1 MELCILG
8 DLRVVAAG
16 RPLELGPPK
25 QRLVFAALAVDV
37 GRSVPIEALVDRV
50 WDDAPPADARGVLYT
65 YLTRIRR
72 ILVAAQSAETVPI
85 TVGRSQT
92 GYLLDI
98 DPDRVDLHRLRRFAE
113 QAQGLA
119 AADPDRAT
127 LLREAVELWRGDPL
141 DGLPGAWA
149 ARVREGLSQQLVRVL
164 LDWADSEIGQGRP
177 GQVVDRLTVALE
189 RSPLVE
195 PLAVTLMRALYFDGR
210 RAEALDLYARTRVKL
225 ADELGIDPGTD
236 LQDLQREIL
245 RGTLRAPRVAA
256 APVEVPGVA
265 QPAAAVPARVE
276 AKPEPAHHAPP
287 GPGCQLPADLPD
299 HVGCEPEIS
308 CALSVLQPDDGRLK
322 DNAAPVVILSGPGG
336 VGKTALSIRLAYL
349 LRHSYPDGQIFVTL
363 AGRGGDSGEAL
374 DRVLRAL
381 GATNI
386 QQLPTLED
394 KLGQYRAM
402 LSGRRFLIV
411 LDSAVSAE
419 EVRPLAPGGPGSA
432 LIVSSRAL
440 LTTIP
445 GAEQIEVPLLD
456 RADSVVLLER
466 IVGPGRVAAEPEAT
480 AALVEMCAGLPLA
493 LRIVG
498 ARIAARPHRRI
509 ARLAERMRDERAR
522 LDEMTADGLAVRV
535 SVAVGYQ
542 ALDPPA
548 RLAFR
553 LLGFLG
559 VSSFAEWLVAAL
571 VGGSMD
577 DAEELL
583 EQLADARL
591 VTAVADPTHR
601 LLRYHMHDL
610 VRLFARE
617 RAVEEDSDDALR
629 AAVARVLVTATE
641 LGERLNQRLPYAIP
655 PLYRQ
660 APLPVDVPA
669 VPLPADHQLPGW
681 LEVEAPTLIVAVE
694 RAAELGMD
702 VAACALADALVYA
715 SFAVRNDF
723 VGWGRT
729 HAAAS
734 AAARAAGNV
743 VGEAVIE
750 CGIALLRY
758 KEDRF
763 AEAERNFRTAID
775 LFEAAGHEH
784 GSAAAR
790 NGLGTVLR
798 EVGRHREAVPLLTT
812 AAEVLGRLGG
822 ETAAAH
828 ATYGIGYCLRELGDD
843 EAALS
848 WMGRTV
854 DTYRSL
860 GHARGEAIAAR
871 GIGLVHRAR
880 GELAEAERWC
890 LRSHDLI
897 LASGD
902 ELLACYTEQALAKVW
917 IRQGRLSRAQEPLER
932 ALGTCRRLHDRF
944 GVALVQRTVGELHL
958 AAGRPDV
965 ALENLRLAYDGWVE
979 LHHDLG
985 AARTLRD
992 LGAAHAAL
1000 GDVASAHQAWETAA
1014 ATFRRLGTREA
1025 DEASGW
1031 HERWACGC
1039 EATAPVGVAV
1049 SVAHPA

>member
-16 RPLELGPPK
+16 RLLELGPPK

-92 GYLLDI
+92 GYLLDV
-98 DPDRVDLHRLRRFAE
+98 DPDRVDLYRLRRLAE

-119 AADPDRAT
+119 ADHPDRAA

-149 ARVREGLSQQLVRVL
+149 ARVRESLCQQLVRVL

-189 RSPLVE
+189 RSPLIE
-195 PLAVTLMRALYFDGR
+195 PLAVSLMRALYFNGR
-210 RAEALDLYARTRVKL
+210 RAEALDLYARTRVTL

-236 LQDLQREIL
+236 LQDVHREIL

-256 APVEVPGVA
+256 TPVEAPRVA
-265 QPAAAVPARVE
+265 QPAVAVPARVE
-276 AKPEPAHHAPP
+276 AQPEPAHHAPT

-308 CALSVLQPDDGRLK
+308 CALSVLQPADGRLK
-322 DNAAPVVILSGPGG
+322 GNAAPVVILSGPGG

-349 LRHSYPDGQIFVTL
+349 LRHSYPDGQIFVAL

-548 RLAFR
+548 RRAFR

-559 VSSFAEWLVAAL
+559 VPSFAEWLVAAL

-591 VTAVADPTHR
+591 VTAVPDPTHR

-617 RAVEEDSDDALR
+617 RAVEEDSDGALR

-641 LGERLNQRLPYAIP
+641 LGERLNQRLPYAVP

-660 APLPVDVPA
+660 TPLPVDVLTI
-669 VPLPADHQLPGW
+669 PLPADHQLPGW

-734 AAARAAGNV
+734 AAARAAGNA

-750 CGIALLRY
+750 CGIGLLRY

-775 LFEAAGHEH
+775 LFGAAGHEH

-790 NGLGTVLR
+790 SGLGTVLR

-822 ETAAAH
+822 ENAAAH
-828 ATYGIGYCLRELGDD
+828 ATYGIGCCLRELGDD

-848 WMGRTV
+848 WIGRAV

-880 GELAEAERWC
+880 GELADAERWC
-890 LRSHDLI
+890 ARGHDLI
-897 LASGD
+897 VASGD

-917 IRQGRLSRAQEPLER
+917 IRQGRMSRAQEPLER
-932 ALGTCRRLHDRF
+932 VLETCRRLHDRF
-944 GVALVQRTVGELHL
+944 GVALVQRTIGELHL
-958 AAGRPDV
+958 AAGRPDT
-965 ALENLRLAYDGWVE
+965 ALENLRLAHGGWIE

-992 LGAAHAAL
+992 LGAAYAAL
-1000 GDVASAHQAWETAA
+1000 GDVASTHQAWETAA

-1025 DEASGW
+1025 GEAPGW
-1031 HERWACGC
+1031 HERWGCGC
-1039 EATAPVGVAV
+1039 DAPTPVGVAV

>member
-1 MELCILG
+1 MELRILG
-8 DLRVVAAG
+8 DLQVVVDG
-16 RPLELGPPK
+16 RPVELGPPK
-25 QRLVFAALAVDV
+25 QRLVFAALAVDA

-50 WDDAPPADARGVLYT
+50 WDETPPADARGVLYT

-72 ILVAAQSAETVPI
+72 ILATARSADTVPI

-92 GYLLDI
+92 GYLLSAE
-98 DPDRVDLHRLRRFAE
+98 PDRVDLYRLRRLAE
-113 QAQGLA
+113 QAQGLPA
-119 AADPDRAT
+119 EHPDRPA
-127 LLREAVELWRGDPL
+127 LLRAAIDLWHGEPL
-141 DGLPGAWA
+141 DGLPGDWA
-149 ARVREGLSQQLVRVL
+149 SRVREGLRQQLIRVL
-164 LDWADSEIGQGRP
+164 LDWADSEITHGRP
-177 GQVVDRLTVALE
+177 GPVTERLTVAVD
-189 RSPLVE
+189 RSPLIE
-195 PLAVTLMRALYFDGR
+195 PLVLSLMRALYFNGR
-210 RAEALDLYARTRVKL
+210 RAEALELYARTRARL
-225 ADELGIDPGTD
+225 ADDLGIDPGTD
-236 LQDLQREIL
+236 LQDLHREIL
-245 RGTLRAPRVAA
+245 RGTLPPPAA
-256 APVEVPGVA
+256 LATAVPTPAQPSAVVPTPVETAPE
-265 QPAAAVPARVE
+265 QPQPSSG
-276 AKPEPAHHAPP
+276 

-308 CALSVLQPDDGRLK
+308 RALAVLRPDGRRAEGT
-322 DNAAPVVILSGPGG
+322 AAPVLILSGPGG

-349 LRHSYPDGQIFVTL
+349 LRHAYPDGQIFVTL
-363 AGRGGDSGEAL
+363 SGRGRDPGEAV

-386 QQLPTLED
+386 HQLPTLAD

-419 EVRPLAPGGPGSA
+419 EVRPLVPGGPGSA
-432 LIVSSRAL
+432 LVVSSRAR
-440 LTTIP
+440 LTTVP
-445 GAEQIEVPLLD
+445 GAEHIEVPLLD
-456 RADSVVLLER
+456 QADSVHLLDR
-466 IVGPGRVAAEPEAT
+466 IIGPDRVAAEPEAT
-480 AALVEMCAGLPLA
+480 DALVEMCAGLPLA

-509 ARLAERMRDERAR
+509 ARLAERMRDERGR
-522 LDEMTADGLAVRV
+522 LDEMAADGLAVRV
-535 SVAVGYQ
+535 SVGVGYQ
-542 ALDPPA
+542 ALDPAA
-548 RLAFR
+548 RRAFR

-559 VSSFAEWLVAAL
+559 VPSFAEWLVAAL
-571 VGGSMD
+571 IGGSVD

-591 VTAVADPTHR
+591 VTALPDPTHR
-601 LLRYHMHDL
+601 LLRYHIHDL

-617 RAVEEDSDDALR
+617 RAAEEDADAALR
-629 AAVARVLVTATE
+629 AAVARVLATATD
-641 LGERLNQRLPYAIP
+641 LGERLNQRQPYAVP

-660 APLPVDVPA
+660 TPQPVDVPT

-681 LEVEAPTLIVAVE
+681 LEVEASTLIVAVE

-734 AAARAAGNV
+734 AAARAAGNA
-743 VGEAVIE
+743 VGEAVIA

-763 AEAERNFRTAID
+763 VEAEQSFRSAIE

-790 NGLGTVLR
+790 SGLGAVLR
-798 EVGRHREAVPLLTT
+798 EVGRHREAVPLLT
-812 AAEVLGRLGG
+812 AAADVLERIGG
-822 ETAAAH
+822 DNAAAH
-828 ATYGIGYCLRELGDD
+828 ATYGIGHCLRELGDD
-843 EAALS
+843 DEAVRFI
-848 WMGRTV
+848 GRAM
-854 DTYRSL
+854 DAYRAL
-860 GHARGEAIAAR
+860 GHVRGEAIAAR

-880 GELAEAERWC
+880 GELDDAQRWC
-890 LRSHDLI
+890 VRAHELI
-897 LASGD
+897 VASGD

-917 IRQGRLSRAQEPLER
+917 LRQGDAGRALAPLER
-932 ALGTCRRLHDRF
+932 SLATCRRLNDRF
-944 GVALVQRTVGELHL
+944 GTALVQRTVGELHL
-958 AAGRPDV
+958 AAGRPEV
-965 ALENLRLAYDGWVE
+965 ALKALRLAHDGWVE

-1000 GDVASAHQAWETAA
+1000 GDVASAHRVWETAE

-1025 DEASGW
+1025 REAPGW
-1031 HERWACGC
+1031 HERWWC
-1039 EATAPVGVAV
+1039 ECAATSLADRVVTGAQLV
-1049 SVAHPA
+1049 